1 MKSSRFLCLL
11 LSVILLLISLCSC
24 SERGNTGQQDP
35 APAETESSA
44 ADTAAPQED
53 TATDAPAGQ
62 QSADEPENAG
72 QQQPDPADVPYQADD
87 KLVWNAVLNFGAS
100 SANGV
105 LQTSVVSLYSHD
117 RWTIDDAD
125 GTDFFSWY
133 TGIVSQ
139 LYSDE
144 EREELFLAEDG
155 SWAYPAEIYEADV
168 RRYFDATTEQMRDNP
183 DLYHADTN
191 TYYALAGPGVGERPS
206 IEIQSFKQEGDL
218 VYIDL
223 FLESEIELPRWMML
237 TIRLTDDGYRYV
249 SYLPHTVVAR
259 VITDHLLE
267 EIILKLGAEFPI
279 DSEDS
284 NQYNV
289 SFSGMYISS
298 GWTAEELTPEDIAW
312 WYFDYANHIYTV
324 SEKYRLFANPL
335 GENIGWFYPADLY
348 EAAANVYFGISAEE
362 LREGEYYSA
371 EYGGYFSP
379 HVDGRGWLPTITL
392 EDYDQQYD
400 LLTLNVSVS
409 QLEAPDRK
417 MALTVRLTEDGYQYL
432 SYLPR

>member
-1 MKSSRFLCLL
+1 MKSSRLLSLLLAACLL
-11 LSVILLLISLCSC
+11 FSLSSC
-24 SERGNTGQQDP
+24 SERGGSGQQDP
-35 APAETESSA
+35 TPAETESSA
-44 ADTAAPQED
+44 ADNAAPQED

-62 QSADEPENAG
+62 QSAGEPESAE
-72 QQQPDPADVPYQADD
+72 QQQPAPADAPYQADD

-100 SANGV
+100 SANGAP
-105 LQTSVVSLYSHD
+105 QTSVVSLYYHD

-133 TGIVSQ
+133 MGIVSQ

-191 TYYALAGPGVGERPS
+191 TYYALAGPGVGERPL
-206 IEIQSFKQEGDL
+206 IGIQSFEQEGNL
-218 VYIDL
+218 VNIDL
-223 FLESEIELPRWMML
+223 LLKNEAEQHRRMML

-249 SYLPHTVVAR
+249 SYLPHTVVTR

-335 GENIGWFYPADLY
+335 GKNIGWFYPADLY
-348 EAAANVYFGISAEE
+348 EAAAKAYFGISAEE

-379 HVDGRGWLPTITL
+379 YTGGRGLLPTITL

-417 MALTVRLTEDGYQYL
+417 MSLTVRLTEDGYQYL

>member
-1 MKSSRFLCLL
+1 MKSSRLLSLLLAVCLL
-11 LSVILLLISLCSC
+11 FSLSSC
-24 SERGNTGQQDP
+24 SERGNTGQQAP
-35 APAETESSA
+35 TPAETESSA
-44 ADTAAPQED
+44 VDTAAPQEE
-53 TATDAPAGQ
+53 TEPDAPADQ
-62 QSADEPENAG
+62 QSAGEPENSG
-72 QQQPDPADVPYQADD
+72 QQQPAPADAPYQADD
-87 KLVWNAVLNFGAS
+87 KLVREAVLNFGAS
-100 SANGV
+100 SANGAP
-105 LQTSVVSLYSHD
+105 QTSVVSLYYHD

-125 GTDFFSWY
+125 GSDFFSWY
-133 TGIVSQ
+133 VGIGSQ
-139 LYSDE
+139 LYSE
-144 EREELFLAEDG
+144 EEQEELFRAEDG
-155 SWAYPAEIYEADV
+155 SWVYPAEIYEADV

-183 DLYHADTN
+183 DLYHADTK
-191 TYYALAGPGVGERPS
+191 TYCALAGPGVGKRPL
-206 IEIQSFKQEGDL
+206 IGIQSFEQEGNL
-218 VYIDL
+218 VNIDL
-223 FLESEIELPRWMML
+223 LLKNEAEQHRRMML

-249 SYLPHTVVAR
+249 SYLPQSVNRT
-259 VITDHLLE
+259 ITDHLLE

-392 EDYDQQYD
+392 EGYDQQYD

-409 QLEAPDRK
+409 QPNTSDRK

>member
-1 MKSSRFLCLL
+1 MKSSRLLSLLLAVCLL
-11 LSVILLLISLCSC
+11 FSLSSC

-53 TATDAPAGQ
+53 TATDAPADQ
-62 QSADEPENAG
+62 QSAGEPENAG
-72 QQQPDPADVPYQADD
+72 QQQTTPADAPYQADD
-87 KLVWNAVLNFGAS
+87 KLVREAVLNFGAS
-100 SANGV
+100 SANGAP
-105 LQTSVVSLYSHD
+105 QTSVVSLYYHD

-206 IEIQSFKQEGDL
+206 IEIQSFKQEGNL
-218 VYIDL
+218 VNIDL

-249 SYLPHTVVAR
+249 SYLPHTVVTR

-289 SFSGMYISS
+289 SFSGMYISP

-379 HVDGRGWLPTITL
+379 YTGGRGLLPTITL

-409 QLEAPDRK
+409 QPNTSDRK

-432 SYLPR
+432 SYLPQ

>member
-1 MKSSRFLCLL
+1 MKSSRLLSLLLAVCLL
-11 LSVILLLISLCSC
+11 FSLSSC
-24 SERGNTGQQDP
+24 SERGGSGQQDP
-35 APAETESSA
+35 TPAETESSA
-44 ADTAAPQED
+44 ADNAAPQED

-62 QSADEPENAG
+62 QSAGEPESAE
-72 QQQPDPADVPYQADD
+72 QQQPAPADAPYQADD

-100 SANGV
+100 SANGAP
-105 LQTSVVSLYSHD
+105 QTSVVSLYYHD

-133 TGIVSQ
+133 MGIVSQ

-191 TYYALAGPGVGERPS
+191 TYYALAGPGVGERPL
-206 IEIQSFKQEGDL
+206 IGIQSFEQEGNL
-218 VYIDL
+218 VNIDL
-223 FLESEIELPRWMML
+223 LLKNEAEQHRRMML

-249 SYLPHTVVAR
+249 SYLPQNVSTR
-259 VITDHLLE
+259 SITDHLLE
-267 EIILKLGAEFPI
+267 EIILKFGAEVTRS
-279 DSEDS
+279 DHVYHSTGT
-284 NQYNV
+284 
-289 SFSGMYISS
+289 GMFLSPS
-298 GWTAEELTPEDIAW
+298 WTVEQMTPESFNG
-312 WYFDYANHIYTV
+312 WYLDYSNYIYTYG
-324 SEKYRLFANPL
+324 ERLMIFASPL
-335 GENIGWFYPADLY
+335 GENTGWFYPANLY
-348 EAAANVYFGISAEE
+348 EAAAKAYFDIPAEV
-362 LREGEYYSA
+362 LRAGEEYSE

-379 HVDGRGWLPTITL
+379 YITGRGYSPSLSL
-392 EDYDQQYD
+392 EGYDQQYD
-400 LLTLNVSVS
+400 LLTLNLSVFWHD
-409 QLEAPDRK
+409 EPPME

>member
-1 MKSSRFLCLL
+1 MKSSRLLSLLLAVCLL
-11 LSVILLLISLCSC
+11 FSLSSC

-35 APAETESSA
+35 TPAETESSA
-44 ADTAAPQED
+44 ADNAAPQED
-53 TATDAPAGQ
+53 TATDAPADQ
-62 QSADEPENAG
+62 QSAGEAESAG
-72 QQQPDPADVPYQADD
+72 QQQTAPEDTPYQADYT
-87 KLVWNAVLNFGAS
+87 LAWHAVLDFGAS
-100 SANGV
+100 YANNVMRTG
-105 LQTSVVSLYSHD
+105 VVSLYSHD

-125 GTDFFSWY
+125 GSDFFSWY
-133 TGIVSQ
+133 VGIGSQ
-139 LYSDE
+139 LYSE
-144 EREELFLAEDG
+144 EEQEELFRAEDG
-155 SWAYPAEIYEADV
+155 SWVYPAEIYEADV

-183 DLYHADTN
+183 DLYHADTK
-191 TYYALAGPGVGERPS
+191 TYCALAGPGVGKRPL
-206 IEIQSFKQEGDL
+206 IGIQSFEQEGNL
-218 VYIDL
+218 VNIDL
-223 FLESEIELPRWMML
+223 LLKNEAEQHRRMML

-249 SYLPHTVVAR
+249 SYLPQSVNRT
-259 VITDHLLE
+259 ITDHLLE

-392 EDYDQQYD
+392 EGYDQQYD

-409 QLEAPDRK
+409 QPNTSDRK

>member
-1 MKSSRFLCLL
+1 MKSSRLLSLLLAVCLL
-11 LSVILLLISLCSC
+11 FSLSSC
-24 SERGNTGQQDP
+24 SERGGSGQQDP

-44 ADTAAPQED
+44 ADTAAPQEE
-53 TATDAPAGQ
+53 TAPDAPAGQ

-87 KLVWNAVLNFGAS
+87 KLVREAVLNFGAS
-100 SANGV
+100 STNGV
-105 LQTSVVSLYSHD
+105 LQTSVVSLYYHD

-144 EREELFLAEDG
+144 EREELFRAEDG

-191 TYYALAGPGVGERPS
+191 TYYALAGPGVGERPY
-206 IEIQSFKQEGDL
+206 IKIQSFEQEGEL
-218 VYIDL
+218 VNIRLY
-223 FLESEIELPRWMML
+223 LESETEYRWMML

-249 SYLPHTVVAR
+249 SYLPQSVNRA
-259 VITDHLLE
+259 ITGHLLE
-267 EIILKLGAEFPI
+267 EIILKFGAEVTRSDHVYHSTGTGMFLSPSWTVEEMTPGSFNGWYL
-279 DSEDS
+279 DYS
-284 NQYNV
+284 NY
-289 SFSGMYISS
+289 
-298 GWTAEELTPEDIAW
+298 
-312 WYFDYANHIYTV
+312 IYTYG
-324 SEKYRLFANPL
+324 ERLTIFASPL
-335 GENIGWFYPADLY
+335 GENTGWFYPADLY
-348 EAAANVYFGISAEE
+348 EAAAKAYFGLSAEE
-362 LREGEYYSA
+362 LRAGENYNE

-379 HVDGRGWLPTITL
+379 HPVGRGYTPLITL

-400 LLTLNVSVS
+400 LLTLNLSVS
-409 QLEAPDRK
+409 QPNTSDRK

>member
-11 LSVILLLISLCSC
+11 LSVILLLISLSSC

-35 APAETESSA
+35 TPAETEPTA
-44 ADTAAPQED
+44 ADNAAPQED
-53 TATDAPAGQ
+53 TATDAPASQ
-62 QSADEPENAG
+62 QSAG
-72 QQQPDPADVPYQADD
+72 QQQPASEDTPYQVDYTLA
-87 KLVWNAVLNFGAS
+87 WHAVLDFGAPY
-100 SANGV
+100 ANNVMRTG
-105 LQTSVVSLYSHD
+105 VVSLYSHD

-133 TGIVSQ
+133 VGIGSQ
-139 LYSDE
+139 LHSE
-144 EREELFLAEDG
+144 EEQEELFRAEDG

-206 IEIQSFKQEGDL
+206 PAIQSFEQEGDL
-218 VYIDL
+218 VNIRLY
-223 FLESEIELPRWMML
+223 LEGEIEQDRWMML
-237 TIRLTDDGYRYV
+237 TVRLTEDGYRYV
-249 SYLPHTVVAR
+249 SYLPQSVNRA
-259 VITDHLLE
+259 ITGHLLE
-267 EIILKLGAEFPI
+267 EIILKFGAEVTRS
-279 DSEDS
+279 DHVYHSTG
-284 NQYNV
+284 
-289 SFSGMYISS
+289 SGMFLSPS
-298 GWTAEELTPEDIAW
+298 WTVEEMTPGSFNGWYL
-312 WYFDYANHIYTV
+312 DYSNYIYTYG
-324 SEKYRLFANPL
+324 ERLTIFASPL
-335 GENIGWFYPADLY
+335 GENTGWFYPADLY
-348 EAAANVYFGISAEE
+348 EAAAKAYFGLSAEE
-362 LREGEYYSA
+362 LRAGENYNE

-379 HVDGRGWLPTITL
+379 HPVGRGYTPLITL

-400 LLTLNVSVS
+400 LLTLNLSVS

>member
-1 MKSSRFLCLL
+1 MKSSRLLSLLLAVCLL
-11 LSVILLLISLCSC
+11 FSLSSC

-35 APAETESSA
+35 TPAETESSA
-44 ADTAAPQED
+44 ADNAAPQED
-53 TATDAPAGQ
+53 TATDAPADQ
-62 QSADEPENAG
+62 QSAGEAESAG
-72 QQQPDPADVPYQADD
+72 QQQTAPEDTPYQADYT
-87 KLVWNAVLNFGAS
+87 LAWHAVLDFGAS
-100 SANGV
+100 YANNVMRTG
-105 LQTSVVSLYSHD
+105 VVSLYSHD

-125 GTDFFSWY
+125 GSDFFSWY
-133 TGIVSQ
+133 VGIGSQ
-139 LYSDE
+139 LYSE
-144 EREELFLAEDG
+144 EEQEELFRAEDG
-155 SWAYPAEIYEADV
+155 SWVYPAEIYEADV

-183 DLYHADTN
+183 NLYHVDTN
-191 TYYALAGPGVGERPS
+191 TYYALAGPGVGERPL
-206 IEIQSFKQEGDL
+206 IGIQSFEQEGNL
-218 VYIDL
+218 VNIDL
-223 FLESEIELPRWMML
+223 LLKNEAEQHRRMML

-249 SYLPHTVVAR
+249 SYLPHTVVTR

-348 EAAANVYFGISAEE
+348 EAAAKAYFGLSAEE
-362 LREGEYYSA
+362 LRAGEDYNA

-379 HVDGRGWLPTITL
+379 RPVGRGYTPLITL

>member
-1 MKSSRFLCLL
+1 MRSSRFLSLLLAVCLL
-11 LSVILLLISLCSC
+11 FSLSSC
-24 SERGNTGQQDP
+24 SERGGSGQQDP
-35 APAETESSA
+35 TPAETESSA
-44 ADTAAPQED
+44 VDTAAPQEE

-62 QSADEPENAG
+62 QSAG
-72 QQQPDPADVPYQADD
+72 QQHPASEDTPYQADYT
-87 KLVWNAVLNFGAS
+87 LAWHAVLDFGAPY
-100 SANGV
+100 ANNVMRTG
-105 LQTSVVSLYSHD
+105 VVSLYSHD

-133 TGIVSQ
+133 VGIGSQ
-139 LYSDE
+139 LYSE
-144 EREELFLAEDG
+144 EEQEELFRAEDG

-206 IEIQSFKQEGDL
+206 PAIQSFEQEGDL
-218 VYIDL
+218 VHIKL
-223 FLESEIELPRWMML
+223 FLEGESERDRWMML
-237 TIRLTDDGYRYV
+237 TVRLTEDGYRYV
-249 SYLPHTVVAR
+249 SYLPQSVNRA
-259 VITDHLLE
+259 ITGHLLE
-267 EIILKLGAEFPI
+267 EIILKFGAEVTRSDHVYHSTGTGKFL
-279 DSEDS
+279 
-284 NQYNV
+284 
-289 SFSGMYISS
+289 SS
-298 GWTAEELTPEDIAW
+298 SWTVEQMTPESFNG
-312 WYFDYANHIYTV
+312 WYLDYSNYIYTYG
-324 SEKYRLFANPL
+324 ERLMIFASPL
-335 GENIGWFYPADLY
+335 GENTGWFYPADLY
-348 EAAANVYFGISAEE
+348 EAAAKAYFGLSAEE
-362 LREGEYYSA
+362 LRAGENYNA

-379 HVDGRGWLPTITL
+379 HPVGRGYTPLITL

>member
-1 MKSSRFLCLL
+1 MKSSRLLSLLLAVCLL
-11 LSVILLLISLCSC
+11 FSLSSC
-24 SERGNTGQQDP
+24 SERENTGQQDP

-62 QSADEPENAG
+62 QGAGEAESAG
-72 QQQPDPADVPYQADD
+72 QQQTAPEDTPYQADYT
-87 KLVWNAVLNFGAS
+87 LAWHAVLDFGAS
-100 SANGV
+100 YANNVMRTG
-105 LQTSVVSLYSHD
+105 VVSLYSHD

-125 GTDFFSWY
+125 GSDFFSWY
-133 TGIVSQ
+133 VGIGSQ
-139 LYSDE
+139 LYSE
-144 EREELFLAEDG
+144 EEQEELFRAEDG
-155 SWAYPAEIYEADV
+155 SWVYPAEIYEADV

-206 IEIQSFKQEGDL
+206 PEIQSFTQEGDL
-218 VYIDL
+218 VHIKL
-223 FLESEIELPRWMML
+223 FLEGEIEPDRWMML

-249 SYLPHTVVAR
+249 SYLPQSVNRT
-259 VITDHLLE
+259 ITNHLLE
-267 EIILKLGAEFPI
+267 EIILKFGAEVTRSDHVYHSTGTGKFL
-279 DSEDS
+279 
-284 NQYNV
+284 
-289 SFSGMYISS
+289 SS
-298 GWTAEELTPEDIAW
+298 SWTVEQMTPESFNG
-312 WYFDYANHIYTV
+312 WYLDYSNYIYTYG
-324 SEKYRLFANPL
+324 ERLMIFASPL
-335 GENIGWFYPADLY
+335 GENTGWFYPADLY
-348 EAAANVYFGISAEE
+348 EAAAKAYFGLSAEE
-362 LREGEYYSA
+362 LRAGENYNA

-379 HVDGRGWLPTITL
+379 HPVGRGYTPLITL

>member
-1 MKSSRFLCLL
+1 MKSSRLLSLLLAVCLL
-11 LSVILLLISLCSC
+11 FSLSSC
-24 SERGNTGQQDP
+24 SERGGSGQQDP
-35 APAETESSA
+35 TPAETESSA
-44 ADTAAPQED
+44 ADNAAPQED
-53 TATDAPAGQ
+53 TATDAPADQ
-62 QSADEPENAG
+62 QSAGEPENAG
-72 QQQPDPADVPYQADD
+72 QQQTTPADAPYQADD

-100 SANGV
+100 SANGAP
-105 LQTSVVSLYSHD
+105 QTSVVSLYYHD

-191 TYYALAGPGVGERPS
+191 TYYALAGPGVGERPL
-206 IEIQSFKQEGDL
+206 IGIQSFEQEGNL
-218 VYIDL
+218 VNIDL
-223 FLESEIELPRWMML
+223 LLKNEAEQHRRMML

-249 SYLPHTVVAR
+249 SYLPHTVVTR

-335 GENIGWFYPADLY
+335 GKNIGWFYPADLY
-348 EAAANVYFGISAEE
+348 EAAAKAYFGLSAEE
-362 LREGEYYSA
+362 LRAGENYNA

-379 HVDGRGWLPTITL
+379 HPVGRGYTPLITL

-417 MALTVRLTEDGYQYL
+417 MSLTVRLTEDGYQYL

>member
-1 MKSSRFLCLL
+1 MKSSRLLSLLLAVCLL
-11 LSVILLLISLCSC
+11 FSLSSC
-24 SERGNTGQQDP
+24 SERENTGQQDP

-62 QSADEPENAG
+62 QGAGEAESAG
-72 QQQPDPADVPYQADD
+72 QQQTAPEDTPYQADYT
-87 KLVWNAVLNFGAS
+87 LAWHAVLDFGAS
-100 SANGV
+100 YANNVMRTG
-105 LQTSVVSLYSHD
+105 VVSLYSHD

-125 GTDFFSWY
+125 GSDFFSWY
-133 TGIVSQ
+133 VGIGSQ
-139 LYSDE
+139 LYSE
-144 EREELFLAEDG
+144 EEQEELFRAEDG
-155 SWAYPAEIYEADV
+155 SWVYPAEIYEADV

-206 IEIQSFKQEGDL
+206 PEIQSFTQEGDL
-218 VYIDL
+218 VHIKLY
-223 FLESEIELPRWMML
+223 LEGETERDRWMML

-249 SYLPHTVVAR
+249 SYLPQSVNRA
-259 VITDHLLE
+259 ITDHLLE
-267 EIILKLGAEFPI
+267 EIILKFGAEATR
-279 DSEDS
+279 SEHVYHSTGTGMFLSPSWTVEEMTPGSFNGWYLDYS
-284 NQYNV
+284 NY
-289 SFSGMYISS
+289 
-298 GWTAEELTPEDIAW
+298 
-312 WYFDYANHIYTV
+312 IYTYG
-324 SEKYRLFANPL
+324 ERLTIFASPL
-335 GENIGWFYPADLY
+335 GENTGWFYPADLY
-348 EAAANVYFGISAEE
+348 EAAAKAYFGLSAEE
-362 LREGEYYSA
+362 LRAGEDYNA

-379 HVDGRGWLPTITL
+379 RPVGRGYTPLITL

-417 MALTVRLTEDGYQYL
+417 MTLTVRLTEDGYQYL

>member
-1 MKSSRFLCLL
+1 MKSSRLLSLLLAVCLL
-11 LSVILLLISLCSC
+11 FSLSSC
-24 SERGNTGQQDP
+24 SERENTGQQDP
-35 APAETESSA
+35 APAETEPSA
-44 ADTAAPQED
+44 TDNAAPQED

-62 QSADEPENAG
+62 QSAGEPENAG

-87 KLVWNAVLNFGAS
+87 KLVREAVLNFGAS
-100 SANGV
+100 STNGV
-105 LQTSVVSLYSHD
+105 LQTSVVSLYYHD

-144 EREELFLAEDG
+144 EREELFRAEDG

-191 TYYALAGPGVGERPS
+191 TYYALAGPGIGERPY
-206 IEIQSFKQEGDL
+206 IKIQSFEQEGEL
-218 VYIDL
+218 VNIRLY
-223 FLESEIELPRWMML
+223 LESETEYCWMML

-249 SYLPHTVVAR
+249 SYLPQSVNRT
-259 VITDHLLE
+259 ITNHLLE
-267 EIILKLGAEFPI
+267 EIILKFGAEVTRSDHVYHSTGTGKFL
-279 DSEDS
+279 
-284 NQYNV
+284 
-289 SFSGMYISS
+289 SS
-298 GWTAEELTPEDIAW
+298 SWTVEEMTPESFNG
-312 WYFDYANHIYTV
+312 WYLDYSNYIYTYG
-324 SEKYRLFANPL
+324 ERLTIFASPL
-335 GENIGWFYPADLY
+335 GENTGWFYPADLY
-348 EAAANVYFGISAEE
+348 EAAAKAYFGLSAEE
-362 LREGEYYSA
+362 LRAGENYNE

-379 HVDGRGWLPTITL
+379 HPVGRGYTPLITL

>member
-1 MKSSRFLCLL
+1 MKSSRFLSLLLAVCLL
-11 LSVILLLISLCSC
+11 FSLSSC
-24 SERGNTGQQDP
+24 SERGGSGQQDP

-44 ADTAAPQED
+44 VDTAAPQEE
-53 TATDAPAGQ
+53 TAPDAPADQ
-62 QSADEPENAG
+62 QSAGEPESAE
-72 QQQPDPADVPYQADD
+72 QQQPAPADAPYQADD

-100 SANGV
+100 STNGV
-105 LQTSVVSLYSHD
+105 LQTSVVSLYYHD

-144 EREELFLAEDG
+144 EREELFLAENG

-191 TYYALAGPGVGERPS
+191 TYYALAGPGVGERPY
-206 IEIQSFKQEGDL
+206 IKIQSFEQEGEL
-218 VYIDL
+218 VNIRLY
-223 FLESEIELPRWMML
+223 LESETEYCWMML

-249 SYLPHTVVAR
+249 SYLPQNVSTR
-259 VITDHLLE
+259 SITDRLLE
-267 EIILKLGAEFPI
+267 EIILKFGAEATR
-279 DSEDS
+279 SEHVYHSTGTGMFLSPSWTVEEMTPGSFNGWYLDYS
-284 NQYNV
+284 NY
-289 SFSGMYISS
+289 
-298 GWTAEELTPEDIAW
+298 
-312 WYFDYANHIYTV
+312 IYTYG
-324 SEKYRLFANPL
+324 ERLTIFASPL
-335 GENIGWFYPADLY
+335 GENTGWFYPADLY
-348 EAAANVYFGISAEE
+348 EAAAKAYFGLSAEE
-362 LREGEYYSA
+362 LRAGEDYNA

-379 HVDGRGWLPTITL
+379 RPVGRGYTPLITL

>member
-1 MKSSRFLCLL
+1 MKSSRFLSLLLAVCLL
-11 LSVILLLISLCSC
+11 FSLSSC
-24 SERGNTGQQDP
+24 SERGGSGQQDP

-44 ADTAAPQED
+44 VDTAAPQEE
-53 TATDAPAGQ
+53 TAPDAPADQ
-62 QSADEPENAG
+62 QSAGEPESAG
-72 QQQPDPADVPYQADD
+72 QQQPAPADAPYQADD

-100 SANGV
+100 STNGV
-105 LQTSVVSLYSHD
+105 LQTSVVSLYYHD

-144 EREELFLAEDG
+144 EREELFLAENG

-191 TYYALAGPGVGERPS
+191 TYYALAGPGVGERPY
-206 IEIQSFKQEGDL
+206 IKIQSFEQEGEL
-218 VYIDL
+218 VNIRLY
-223 FLESEIELPRWMML
+223 LESETEYCWMML

-249 SYLPHTVVAR
+249 SYLPQNVSTR
-259 VITDHLLE
+259 SITDRLLE
-267 EIILKLGAEFPI
+267 EIILKFGAEATR
-279 DSEDS
+279 SEHVYHSTGTGMFLSPSWTVEEMTPGSFNGWYLDYS
-284 NQYNV
+284 NY
-289 SFSGMYISS
+289 
-298 GWTAEELTPEDIAW
+298 
-312 WYFDYANHIYTV
+312 IYTYG
-324 SEKYRLFANPL
+324 ERLTIFASPL
-335 GENIGWFYPADLY
+335 GENTGWFYPADLY
-348 EAAANVYFGISAEE
+348 EAAAKAYFGLSAEE
-362 LREGEYYSA
+362 LRAGEDYNA

-379 HVDGRGWLPTITL
+379 RPVGRGYTPLITL

>member
-1 MKSSRFLCLL
+1 MKSSRLLSLLLAVCLL
-11 LSVILLLISLCSC
+11 FSLSSC
-24 SERGNTGQQDP
+24 SERENTGQQDP
-35 APAETESSA
+35 APAETEPSA
-44 ADTAAPQED
+44 TDNAAPQED

-62 QSADEPENAG
+62 QSAGEAESAG
-72 QQQPDPADVPYQADD
+72 QQQTAPEDAPYQADYT
-87 KLVWNAVLNFGAS
+87 LAWHAVLDFGAS
-100 SANGV
+100 YANNVMRTG
-105 LQTSVVSLYSHD
+105 VVSLYSHD

-125 GTDFFSWY
+125 GSDFFSWY
-133 TGIVSQ
+133 VGIGSQ
-139 LYSDE
+139 LYSE
-144 EREELFLAEDG
+144 EEQEELFLAEDG

-183 DLYHADTN
+183 DLYHADTK

-218 VYIDL
+218 VNIDL

-249 SYLPHTVVAR
+249 SYLPQSVNRT
-259 VITDHLLE
+259 ITNHLLE
-267 EIILKLGAEFPI
+267 EIILKFGAEVTRSDHVYHSTGTGKFL
-279 DSEDS
+279 
-284 NQYNV
+284 
-289 SFSGMYISS
+289 SS
-298 GWTAEELTPEDIAW
+298 SWTVEQMTPESFNG
-312 WYFDYANHIYTV
+312 WYLDYSNYIYTYG
-324 SEKYRLFANPL
+324 ERLMIFASPL
-335 GENIGWFYPADLY
+335 GENTGWFYPADLY
-348 EAAANVYFGISAEE
+348 EAAAKAYFGLSAEE
-362 LREGEYYSA
+362 LRAGENYNA

-379 HVDGRGWLPTITL
+379 HPVGRGYTPLITL

-409 QLEAPDRK
+409 QPNTSDRK

>member
-1 MKSSRFLCLL
+1 MKSSRLLSLLLAVCLL
-11 LSVILLLISLCSC
+11 FSLSSC
-24 SERGNTGQQDP
+24 SERENTGQQDP
-35 APAETESSA
+35 APAETEPSA
-44 ADTAAPQED
+44 TDNAAPQED

-62 QSADEPENAG
+62 QSAGEAESAG
-72 QQQPDPADVPYQADD
+72 QQQTAPEDAPYQADYT
-87 KLVWNAVLNFGAS
+87 LAWHAVLDFGAS
-100 SANGV
+100 YANNVMRTG
-105 LQTSVVSLYSHD
+105 VVSLYSHD

-168 RRYFDATTEQMRDNP
+168 RRYFDATTEQMRSDPN
-183 DLYHADTN
+183 LYHADTN
-191 TYYALAGPGVGERPS
+191 TYYALAGPGVGERPY
-206 IEIQSFKQEGDL
+206 IKIQSFKQEGEL
-218 VYIDL
+218 VNIRLY
-223 FLESEIELPRWMML
+223 LESETEYRWMML

-249 SYLPHTVVAR
+249 SYLPQSVNRT
-259 VITDHLLE
+259 ITNHLLE
-267 EIILKLGAEFPI
+267 EIILKFGAEVTRSDHVYHSTGTGKFL
-279 DSEDS
+279 
-284 NQYNV
+284 
-289 SFSGMYISS
+289 SS
-298 GWTAEELTPEDIAW
+298 SWTVEQMTPESFNG
-312 WYFDYANHIYTV
+312 WYLDYSNYIYTYG
-324 SEKYRLFANPL
+324 ERLMIFASPL
-335 GENIGWFYPADLY
+335 GENTGWFYPADLY
-348 EAAANVYFGISAEE
+348 EAAAKAYFGLSAEE
-362 LREGEYYSA
+362 LRAGENYNA

-379 HVDGRGWLPTITL
+379 HPVGRGYTPLITL

>member
-1 MKSSRFLCLL
+1 MKSSRLLSLLLAVCLL
-11 LSVILLLISLCSC
+11 FSLSSC
-24 SERGNTGQQDP
+24 SKRGNTGQQDP
-35 APAETESSA
+35 TPAETESSA
-44 ADTAAPQED
+44 VDNAAPQED

-62 QSADEPENAG
+62 QSAGEPESTE
-72 QQQPDPADVPYQADD
+72 QQPDPADAPYQADD
-87 KLVWNAVLNFGAS
+87 KLVREAVLNFGAS

-105 LQTSVVSLYSHD
+105 LQTSVVSLYYHD

-183 DLYHADTN
+183 NLYHVDTN

-206 IEIQSFKQEGDL
+206 PEIQSFTQEGDL
-218 VYIDL
+218 VHIKLY
-223 FLESEIELPRWMML
+223 LEGETERDRWMML

-249 SYLPHTVVAR
+249 SYLPQSVNRA
-259 VITDHLLE
+259 ITDHLLE
-267 EIILKLGAEFPI
+267 EIILKFGAEATR
-279 DSEDS
+279 SEHVYHSTGTGMFLSPSWTVEEMTPGSFNGWYLDYS
-284 NQYNV
+284 NY
-289 SFSGMYISS
+289 
-298 GWTAEELTPEDIAW
+298 
-312 WYFDYANHIYTV
+312 IYTYG
-324 SEKYRLFANPL
+324 ERLTIFASPL
-335 GENIGWFYPADLY
+335 GENTGWFYPADLY
-348 EAAANVYFGISAEE
+348 EAAAKAYFGLSAEE
-362 LREGEYYSA
+362 LRAGEDYNA

-379 HVDGRGWLPTITL
+379 RPVGRGYTPLITL

-417 MALTVRLTEDGYQYL
+417 MALTVRLTEDGYQYV

>member
-1 MKSSRFLCLL
+1 MKSSRLLSLLLAVCLL
-11 LSVILLLISLCSC
+11 FSLSSC
-24 SERGNTGQQDP
+24 SERENTGQQAP
-35 APAETESSA
+35 TPAETESSA
-44 ADTAAPQED
+44 VDTAAPQEE
-53 TATDAPAGQ
+53 TEPDAPADQ
-62 QSADEPENAG
+62 QSAGEPESAG
-72 QQQPDPADVPYQADD
+72 QQQPAPADAPYQADD
-87 KLVWNAVLNFGAS
+87 KLVREAVLNFGAS
-100 SANGV
+100 SANGAP
-105 LQTSVVSLYSHD
+105 QTSVVSLYYHD

-139 LYSDE
+139 LYSE
-144 EREELFLAEDG
+144 EEQEELFRAEDG
-155 SWAYPAEIYEADV
+155 SWVYPAEIYEADV

-191 TYYALAGPGVGERPS
+191 TYYALAGPGVGERPL
-206 IEIQSFKQEGDL
+206 IGIQSFEQEGDL
-218 VYIDL
+218 VHIKLY
-223 FLESEIELPRWMML
+223 LEGETERDRWMML

-249 SYLPHTVVAR
+249 SYLPQSVNRA
-259 VITDHLLE
+259 ITDHLLE

-392 EDYDQQYD
+392 EGYDQQYD

-409 QLEAPDRK
+409 QPNTSDRK

>member
-1 MKSSRFLCLL
+1 MKSSRLLSLLLAVCLL
-11 LSVILLLISLCSC
+11 FSLSSC
-24 SERGNTGQQDP
+24 SERGGSGQQDP
-35 APAETESSA
+35 TPAETESSA
-44 ADTAAPQED
+44 ADNAAPQED
-53 TATDAPAGQ
+53 TATDAPADQ
-62 QSADEPENAG
+62 QSAGEPESAE
-72 QQQPDPADVPYQADD
+72 QQQTTPADAPYQADD
-87 KLVWNAVLNFGAS
+87 KLVREAVLNFGAS
-100 SANGV
+100 SANGAP
-105 LQTSVVSLYSHD
+105 QTSVVSLYYHD

-183 DLYHADTN
+183 DLYHADTK
-191 TYYALAGPGVGERPS
+191 TYYALAGPGVGERPL
-206 IEIQSFKQEGDL
+206 IGIQSFEQEGNL
-218 VYIDL
+218 VNIDL
-223 FLESEIELPRWMML
+223 LLKNEAEQHRRMML

-249 SYLPHTVVAR
+249 SYLPQNVFTR
-259 VITDHLLE
+259 SITDHLLE

-298 GWTAEELTPEDIAW
+298 GWAAEELTPEDIAW

-417 MALTVRLTEDGYQYL
+417 MTLTVRLTEDGYQYL

>member
-1 MKSSRFLCLL
+1 MKSSRLLSLLLAVCLL
-11 LSVILLLISLCSC
+11 FSLSSC
-24 SERGNTGQQDP
+24 SERGGSGQQDP
-35 APAETESSA
+35 TLAETESSA
-44 ADTAAPQED
+44 ADNAAPQED
-53 TATDAPAGQ
+53 TATDAPADQ
-62 QSADEPENAG
+62 QSAGEPENAG
-72 QQQPDPADVPYQADD
+72 QQQTTPADAPYQADD

-100 SANGV
+100 SANGAP
-105 LQTSVVSLYSHD
+105 QTSVVSLYYHD

-168 RRYFDATTEQMRDNP
+168 RRYFDATTEQMRSDPN
-183 DLYHADTN
+183 LYHADTN

-218 VYIDL
+218 VNIDL

-249 SYLPHTVVAR
+249 SYLPQSVNRA
-259 VITDHLLE
+259 ITDHLLE
-267 EIILKLGAEFPI
+267 EIILKFGAEVTRSDHVYHSTGTGMFLSPSWTVEEMTPGSFNGWYL
-279 DSEDS
+279 DYS
-284 NQYNV
+284 NY
-289 SFSGMYISS
+289 
-298 GWTAEELTPEDIAW
+298 
-312 WYFDYANHIYTV
+312 IYTYG
-324 SEKYRLFANPL
+324 ERLMIFASPL
-335 GENIGWFYPADLY
+335 GENTGWFYPADLY
-348 EAAANVYFGISAEE
+348 EAAAKAYFDIPAEV
-362 LREGEYYSA
+362 LRAGEEYSE

-379 HVDGRGWLPTITL
+379 YITGRGYSPSLSL
-392 EDYDQQYD
+392 EGYDQQYD
-400 LLTLNVSVS
+400 LLTLNLSVFWHD
-409 QLEAPDRK
+409 EPPME